1 MSMALSVCQPTMV
14 RRRPRFEGSNIGTWI
29 GFKHVM
35 YLVEEAV
42 LDHLRQNGIMPREL
56 FERDGV
62 AVDIVDSSVRI
73 LHALHMDDEVRI
85 EVSPVSSRDASEL
98 AYAVQMFVERDHQ
111 EVKSLTG
118 RVTVV
123 ARRAA
128 GASDDSNAAP
138 QCFADASSLPPPSL
152 SAAGDSGRGVA
163 GADDEL
169 IREVVPQTAN
179 AFVWKW
185 HVPYFYCHF
194 TERMQHS
201 GYLRLL
207 EEVVDLFLADRGIS
221 IRTMLQ
227 TRQWI
232 PVVPSVGVEILAD
245 ALMEEPIY
253 TVYTVEHIYKDVTY
267 TATMDCYVVRDGG
280 LVHTATGRI
289 THGYAAILNRRD
301 WSLVNFDQ
309 ATINALRSQRS

>member
-1 MSMALSVCQPTMV
+1 MSMALPVCQPTMV
-14 RRRPRFEGSNIGTWI
+14 RRRPRFEGSNICTWI

-42 LDHLRQNGIMPREL
+42 LDHLRQNGIVPREL
-56 FERDGV
+56 FERDGA
-62 AVDIVDSSVRI
+62 AVDVVDSSVRI

-85 EVSPVSSRDASEL
+85 EVSPVNGRDASEL

-118 RVTVV
+118 RVTIV
-123 ARRAA
+123 ARRAP
-128 GASDDSNAAP
+128 GASHNSAP
-138 QCFADASSLPPPSL
+138 QWFADASPSAPPPP

-163 GADDEL
+163 GADDGL
-169 IREVVPQTAN
+169 IRQVVPQTAN

-201 GYLRLL
+201 GYVRLL
-207 EEVVDLFLADRGIS
+207 EEVVDLFLGDRGIS

-232 PVVPSVGVEILAD
+232 PVVPSARVRVLAD

-253 TVYTVEHIYKDVTY
+253 TVYTVEDIYKDVTY
-267 TATMDCYVVRDGG
+267 TARMDCYVVRDAG

-309 ATINALRSQRS
+309 PTIDALRGQRS

>member
-1 MSMALSVCQPTMV
+1 
-14 RRRPRFEGSNIGTWI
+14 
-29 GFKHVM
+29 
-35 YLVEEAV
+35 
-42 LDHLRQNGIMPREL
+42 
-56 FERDGV
+56 
-62 AVDIVDSSVRI
+62 
-73 LHALHMDDEVRI
+73 MDDEVRI
-85 EVSPVSSRDASEL
+85 EVSPVNSRDVSGL

-118 RVTVV
+118 RVEVV
-123 ARRAA
+123 ARRAP
-128 GASDDSNAAP
+128 GASNDSGAAP
-138 QCFADASSLPPPSL
+138 RCFADASPLPPPSP
-152 SAAGDSGRGVA
+152 SASGDSGRGVV
-163 GADDEL
+163 GAADDDDEL
-169 IREVVPQTAN
+169 IRQVVPQAAN

-207 EEVVDLFLADRGIS
+207 EEVVDLFLAERRIS

-232 PVVPSVGVEILAD
+232 PVVPSARVQILAD
-245 ALMEEPIY
+245 AFMEEPIY
-253 TVYTVEHIYKDVTY
+253 TVYTVENVYKDVTY
-267 TATMDCYVVRDGG
+267 TARMDCYVVRDGG

-309 ATINALRSQRS
+309 PTVDALRGRRP